1 MVDEQGLP
9 LLNICVSV
17 HRFAQAMIVMLP
29 ISMTLA
35 WLFSVAMTVRAIV
48 LEKELRLREVMRMMG
63 LSDGVLR
70 LSWFITSLVVFTISV
85 TAISAVLKVGL
96 PLYSSACLEMFV
108 HAWHIRG
115 RVVSSPMPITCNK
128 TDRKRWKLDE

>member
-1 MVDEQGLP
+1 M
-9 LLNICVSV
+9 

-63 LSDGVLR
+63 LSDGILR

-85 TAISAVLKVGL
+85 TVISAVLKVGEVYL
-96 PLYSSACLEMFV
+96 SACLDTTAMIEGGNSLLCQSNV
-108 HAWHIRG
+108 
-115 RVVSSPMPITCNK
+115 
-128 TDRKRWKLDE
+128 